1 MPTLA
6 DAVKLLKVG
15 DKTFDSPQW
24 WSTQHKLKKHT
35 KYNEVVKKVAQK
47 ANFGINYRVVTL
59 ENQPTVDEYVSM
71 MASKMEYPAYK
82 EYAPWNPAFR
92 KSKTIITF

>member
-24 WSTQHKLKKHT
+24 WSTQHKLKKQV

-47 ANFGINYRVVTL
+47 ANFRTSYNVVTL
-59 ENQPTVDEYVSM
+59 ENQPTIDEYVANMSTKTLQ
-71 MASKMEYPAYK
+71 SSYNEF
-82 EYAPWNPAFR
+82 APWNSAFR